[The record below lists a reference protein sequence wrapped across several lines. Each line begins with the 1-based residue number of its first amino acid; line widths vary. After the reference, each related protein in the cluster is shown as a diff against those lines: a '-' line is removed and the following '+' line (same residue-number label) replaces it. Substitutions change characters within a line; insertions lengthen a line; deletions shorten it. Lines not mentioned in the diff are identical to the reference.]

1 MTKTRLATYR
11 LALAGCVLLVSA
23 CSGSQSAMDEKIQRA
38 EQAAERAEEAQK
50 RAEAAAQ
57 KSVTFASH
65 AGINDEK
72 VPDAPSAAERNMEKA
87 SQDPNSPYFDNNVG

>member
-1 MTKTRLATYR
+1 MKKTRLASYR
-11 LALAGCVLLVSA
+11 IALAGCLLLVSA
-23 CSGSQSAMDEKIQRA
+23 CSSRDSALDEKIQRA
-38 EQAAERAEEAQK
+38 EQAALRAEEAQK

-65 AGINDEK
+65 SGISEEK